1 MHILKL
7 KIALFWGKFPA
18 HCTQPSIK
26 ALSDIWSCCIFHLSS
41 GWIRI
46 SFWTIVL
53 AFSYYLVFLY
63 MKHIP
68 WNIYIYAK
76 NYFKEYLHLC
86 IRWNFALR
94 VWQCS
99 PWITSNITEKFNHV
113 ANFKFSAVTFL
124 EYWKRKS
131 ASLAHHW
138 DCMGFQVSSWWF
150 CGTA

>member
-7 KIALFWGKFPA
+7 KIAVFWGKFPA

-26 ALSDIWSCCIFHLSS
+26 ALSDIWSCCIFHRWNGSELVSDQLS
-41 GWIRI
+41 WVFRI
-46 SFWTIVL
+46 TL
-53 AFSYYLVFLY
+53 YLLY

-68 WNIYIYAK
+68 WNIYIYGK

-138 DCMGFQVSSWWF
+138 DCMGFQVNSGWF